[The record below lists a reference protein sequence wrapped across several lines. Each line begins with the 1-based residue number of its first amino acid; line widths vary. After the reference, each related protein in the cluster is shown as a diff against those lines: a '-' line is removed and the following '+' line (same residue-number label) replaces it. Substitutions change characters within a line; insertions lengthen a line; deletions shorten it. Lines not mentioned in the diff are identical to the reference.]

1 MQRQVLNIVLIFS
14 LLLVFSFSTL
24 HDAQADVDWKP
35 SFKYM
40 KIYGT
45 VAPSSWYTWAVNMGL
60 ELEKKYP
67 GLKCSAIEGQ
77 SGANISATERDYT
90 SFGLTFSNTLSD
102 ALAGDSLF
110 KGKSY
115 PNLRYVGIFAN
126 QWLNVIIRKGV
137 SVDDNQ
143 FTRDIIKLRF
153 SIGAKKW
160 GSTYLT
166 IKGLE
171 ALGINEEVVR
181 KAGGLVEYIEY
192 KGMTT
197 MLQDRNLDAAIV
209 WQTMPSMIFQPVAS
223 SKPGCYM
230 PQLTKDELQKFI
242 LGQPKR
248 IQEIL
253 FFGKIPDNYL
263 EGGRKGGSTIGFT
276 APIIVH
282 KDLPDEM
289 VYEITKI
296 AFESKKVREC
306 CGPIIDCLKSEDPLR
321 GKPKEI
327 ATHPGAVKYWKE
339 RGLIK

>member
-1 MQRQVLNIVLIFS
+1 MHKQVLIILSIFS
-14 LLLVFSFSTL
+14 LFLVFSFSAPR
-24 HDAQADVDWKP
+24 DARADANWKP

-45 VAPSSWYTWAVNMGL
+45 AAPSSWYTWAVNMGL
-60 ELEKKYP
+60 ELERKYP
-67 GLKCSAIEGQ
+67 GLKCSAIEGA
-77 SGANISATERDYT
+77 SAANISATENEYT

-102 ALAGDSLF
+102 ALAGESLF

-137 SVDDNQ
+137 SADDKQ

-166 IKGLE
+166 MEGLK
-171 ALGINEEVVR
+171 ALGIDEAVVK
-181 KAGGLVEYIEY
+181 KAGGLMEYLEY

-209 WQTMPSMIFQPVAS
+209 WQTMPSMIFQPVYS

-230 PQLTKDELQKFI
+230 PQLTKEELQKFI

-248 IQEIL
+248 LQEIL
-253 FFGKIPDNYL
+253 FWGKIPDNYMN
-263 EGGRKGGSTIGFT
+263 GGRQGGPTIGFT

-321 GKPKEI
+321 GKPEGI
-327 ATHPGAVKYWKE
+327 EVHPGALKYWRE